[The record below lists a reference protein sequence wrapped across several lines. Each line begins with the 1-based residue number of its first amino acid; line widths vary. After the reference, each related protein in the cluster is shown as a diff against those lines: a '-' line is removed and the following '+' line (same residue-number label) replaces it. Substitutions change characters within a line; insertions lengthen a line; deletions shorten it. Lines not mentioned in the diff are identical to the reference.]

1 MHTVIIILLISLL
14 HNLKAR
20 FRQQGQDV
28 AEWKW
33 LASQQKQV
41 LQGQSNIC
49 SVTIETVAMDDFKV
63 DI

>member
-1 MHTVIIILLISLL
+1 MHTIIIIPLISLL

-49 SVTIETVAMDDFKV
+49 LVAIETVAMADFKV